1 MKFKI
6 VFYLFLFV
14 CIVLFYQIFNTNK
27 ILNHQDELIQNQYQK
42 QLQLKDS
49 LFKLKRFQDTFSY
62 FSLKGNPNLN
72 QIVLEPV
79 LQESELR
86 KKLFEMNAKGG
97 LNELID
103 MPSGRFLIDRVKVI
117 NDQWILIGFQS
128 DKNWG
133 QALLEY
139 KIRSVGDDY
148 DFKNVKSF
156 IKSL

>member
-1 MKFKI
+1 M
-6 VFYLFLFV
+6 
-14 CIVLFYQIFNTNK
+14 
-27 ILNHQDELIQNQYQK
+27 
-42 QLQLKDS
+42 
-49 LFKLKRFQDTFSY
+49 
-62 FSLKGNPNLN
+62 
-72 QIVLEPV
+72 
-79 LQESELR
+79 
-86 KKLFEMNAKGG
+86 
-97 LNELID
+97 NELID

>member
-79 LQESELR
+79 LQESDLR
-86 KKLFEMNAKGG
+86 KKLLEMNAKGG

-103 MPSGRFLIDRVKVI
+103 IPSGRFLIDRVKVI

>member
-42 QLQLKDS
+42 QLQLKNS

-86 KKLFEMNAKGG
+86 KKLLEMNAKGG

>member
-49 LFKLKRFQDTFSY
+49 LFKLKRFEDTFSY

-86 KKLFEMNAKGG
+86 KKLLEMNAKGG

>member
-86 KKLFEMNAKGG
+86 KKLLEMNAKGG

-128 DKNWG
+128 DENWG

>member
-49 LFKLKRFQDTFSY
+49 LFKLKRFEDTFSY

-86 KKLFEMNAKGG
+86 KKLLEMNAKGG
-97 LNELID
+97 VNELID

>member
-86 KKLFEMNAKGG
+86 KKLLEMNAKGG
-97 LNELID
+97 LNELIE

>member
-86 KKLFEMNAKGG
+86 KKLLEMNAKGG

-103 MPSGRFLIDRVKVI
+103 MPSGRFLIDRVKV
-117 NDQWILIGFQS
+117 
-128 DKNWG
+128 
-133 QALLEY
+133 
-139 KIRSVGDDY
+139 
-148 DFKNVKSF
+148 
-156 IKSL
+156 

>member
-1 MKFKI
+1 
-6 VFYLFLFV
+6 
-14 CIVLFYQIFNTNK
+14 
-27 ILNHQDELIQNQYQK
+27 
-42 QLQLKDS
+42 
-49 LFKLKRFQDTFSY
+49 
-62 FSLKGNPNLN
+62 
-72 QIVLEPV
+72 
-79 LQESELR
+79 
-86 KKLFEMNAKGG
+86 MNAKGG

>member
-86 KKLFEMNAKGG
+86 KKLLEMNAKGG

>member
-79 LQESELR
+79 LQESDLR
-86 KKLFEMNAKGG
+86 KKLLEMNAKGG

>member
-86 KKLFEMNAKGG
+86 NQLLEMNANGG

>member
-86 KKLFEMNAKGG
+86 KKLLEMNAKGG

-103 MPSGRFLIDRVKVI
+103 MPSGRFLIDRIKVI

>member
-49 LFKLKRFQDTFSY
+49 LFKLKRFEDTFSY

-86 KKLFEMNAKGG
+86 KKLLEMNTKGG

-139 KIRSVGDDY
+139 KISSVGNY

>member
-49 LFKLKRFQDTFSY
+49 LFKLKRFEDTFSY

-86 KKLFEMNAKGG
+86 KKLLEMNAKGG
-97 LNELID
+97 VNELID

-139 KIRSVGDDY
+139 KISSVGDDY

>member
-49 LFKLKRFQDTFSY
+49 LFKLKRFEDTFSY

-86 KKLFEMNAKGG
+86 KKLLEMNAKGG

-139 KIRSVGDDY
+139 KISSVGDDY